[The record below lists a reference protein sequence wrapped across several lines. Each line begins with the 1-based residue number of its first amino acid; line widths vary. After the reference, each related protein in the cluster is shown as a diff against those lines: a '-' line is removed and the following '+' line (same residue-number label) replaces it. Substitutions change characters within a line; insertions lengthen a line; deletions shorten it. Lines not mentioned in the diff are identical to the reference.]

1 MTYLLGVNRLRGH
14 RGDPENSNPY
24 CRPPTDGGEKMQKE
38 ARPNAGQQYLPE
50 NSDKQSTEYRVL

>member
-24 CRPPTDGGEKMQKE
+24 CRPPTYGREKMQKE
-38 ARPNAGQQYLPE
+38 ASPHAGQQYLPE
-50 NSDKQSTEYRVL
+50 NSDKQSAKNRVL